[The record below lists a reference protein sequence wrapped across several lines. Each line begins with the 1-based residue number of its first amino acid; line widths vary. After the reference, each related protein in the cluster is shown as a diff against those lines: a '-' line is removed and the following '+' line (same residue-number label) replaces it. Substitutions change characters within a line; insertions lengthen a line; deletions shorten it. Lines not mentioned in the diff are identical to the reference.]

1 MFNHLDFLIK
11 LYNIIRQ
18 RCASWYFQIMK
29 IEFWYFIIG
38 ELPILVIPCSYGL
51 QVSGGPCFEFYLL
64 SQISPP
70 LKCVY
75 THNKPTYIL
84 VTLDICMKK
93 YIFLFVQIGQLVSI
107 THHSSTTDF
116 RIELIC
122 NWIYQMHIL
131 TKLNI
136 YSLIS
141 L

>member
-1 MFNHLDFLIK
+1 
-11 LYNIIRQ
+11 
-18 RCASWYFQIMK
+18 MK

-93 YIFLFVQIGQLVSI
+93 YILLFVQIGQLVSI

-116 RIELIC
+116 RIELIF
-122 NWIYQMHIL
+122 NWIRIL
-131 TKLNI
+131 TVVTKNHTTLFASRVYRFQRIDFFYNVNLT
-136 YSLIS
+136 LINS
-141 L
+141 